1 MCLSVWSSS
10 GTRLCTLQPIIISSV
25 WPCPICSTC
34 SWVGLIKVQFVSYLK
49 RTYLDLYS
57 AYRTAGRGISLLAS
71 VSIFVWAAILQ
82 TASIRIGSVSRILC
96 RIIICLNR
104 VYDFTDAP
112 MFRFLQSSP
121 SRWSDFWPSA
131 IHCMCAKCLASRER
145 RKLLQP
151 FGS

>member
-1 MCLSVWSSS
+1 MV
-10 GTRLCTLQPIIISSV
+10 IIRHSTMHTATNYYLFSLAVSDLLYLLLGGSYQSSV
-25 WPCPICSTC
+25 CI
-34 SWVGLIKVQFVSYLK
+34 VKRSYL
-49 RTYLDLYS
+49 DFYS

-104 VYDFTDAP
+104 VYDLTDAP